1 MSAPLVKMRDA
12 ARAVHAVERRIDLGI
27 GALRTKVARASFPYR
42 APTIP
47 GHVEVPPQRGRTG
60 ADFDTAWARKPWAK
74 AARRVI
80 VRGPIRLTL
89 KTVASPTVTGL
100 DRLADLTRLGDDAP
114 SLIFVA
120 NHHSHLDAP
129 LVLSSVPEPWRS
141 KLVVGA
147 ASDYFFATRV
157 TGAAS
162 ALGLGAF
169 PIDRSSVNRR
179 SSDLAAELIGD
190 GWSLVL
196 FPEGGRSPD
205 GWGQPFKGG
214 AAYLAEKCGV
224 AVVPL
229 HIDGAGAIWGKG
241 AKKLRPG
248 HVKVTFGAPLRPAAG
263 ENTRRFNERIERAVA
278 ELADESIDDWWTA
291 RQRAG
296 RQATPTL
303 SGPAYTGWRR
313 QWALADARSRGAA
326 GRRRRQKRRWPS
338 FD

>member
-1 MSAPLVKMRDA
+1 M
-12 ARAVHAVERRIDLGI
+12 
-27 GALRTKVARASFPYR
+27 
-42 APTIP
+42 
-47 GHVEVPPQRGRTG
+47 
-60 ADFDTAWARKPWAK
+60 
-74 AARRVI
+74 I
-80 VRGPIRLTL
+80 VNGPIRLTL
-89 KTVASPTVTGL
+89 KAVASPTVTGL
-100 DRLADLTRLGDDAP
+100 DRLADLARAGDPP

-129 LVLSSVPEPWRS
+129 LVLTSMPEPWRS

-147 ASDYFFATRV
+147 AADYFFATRV

-179 SSDLAAELIGD
+179 SSDLAADLVGA

-214 AAYLAEKCGV
+214 AAYLAEKCHV

-229 HIDGAGAIWGKG
+229 HIDGAGAVWGKG

-248 HVKVTFGAPLRPAAG
+248 HVKVTFGAPLRPIEG
-263 ENTRRFNERIERAVA
+263 ENTRRFNDRIERAVA
-278 ELADESIDDWWTA
+278 ELADESIGDWWTA

-296 RQATPTL
+296 QRATPGLT
-303 SGPAYTGWRR
+303 GPGYTGWRR
-313 QWALADARSRGAA
+313 QWALADARARGAG